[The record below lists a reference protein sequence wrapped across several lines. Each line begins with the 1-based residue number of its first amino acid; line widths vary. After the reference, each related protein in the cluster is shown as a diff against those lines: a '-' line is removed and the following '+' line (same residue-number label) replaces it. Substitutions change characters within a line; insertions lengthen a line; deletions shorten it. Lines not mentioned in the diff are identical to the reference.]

1 MRKIRD
7 LPANEHPREKL
18 LEKGDRAPANHELL
32 AIILGKDSQKNE

>member
-18 LEKGDRAPANHELL
+18 LEEGAMVPADHELL

>member
-7 LPANEHPREKL
+7 LPANEHP
-18 LEKGDRAPANHELL
+18 HELL